1 MTELVPPRKWPLAL
15 LFLGVL
21 LLVGLGIR
29 LYDLTDPPLDFHETR
44 QLGSAAIARGIY
56 YRALPDAPDEIV
68 NQATN
73 LADQSPVY
81 EPRLLETL
89 VAVSYLVAGGEY
101 LWIARILSSILWVLG
116 AIGLY
121 ALAKEMT
128 STAGGIAAV
137 AFYLI
142 LPYGVIASRSFQPD
156 PLMTALIVYALL
168 AIWRWSEEPTD
179 RRAVVAGV
187 VAAAAILAKAVAAF
201 PVLGAIVAAGLAV
214 HGIGRVWK
222 DRHVWAMFVI
232 AILPALVYYL
242 FLTPGGPGGFIAFW
256 VISLRDLL
264 RQPFFY
270 VRWVQ
275 QVEYVIGFGWLIV
288 GLAGTLLIGKRVGR
302 VMLVG
307 AWVGYLAYG
316 LTFPFQIMTHDYY
329 HLMLIPMVA
338 LGLAPW
344 GAMAYSFLADGH
356 WVWRLTALGVAAFAA
371 AFLLWEARVTLA
383 AEDYRLEAAGWR
395 RLAEKMPDDGAIV
408 AISHGYGTRLR
419 YYAWTGSRH
428 WPGVADIGLRD
439 LAGAEHFDYEA
450 EFRER
455 TDGAHYFLIN
465 NFAEL
470 DNQPELKAILY
481 QQFPIYDEGDG
492 YLIFDLTRPVDEDA
506 QG

>member
-1 MTELVPPRKWPLAL
+1 
-15 LFLGVL
+15 VL
-21 LLVGLGIR
+21 LLIGLGIR

-56 YRALPDAPDEIV
+56 YRVLPDAPDDV
-68 NQATN
+68 VDLATR
-73 LADQSPVY
+73 LADQTPVY
-81 EPRLLETL
+81 EPRLMETL
-89 VAVSYLVAGGEY
+89 VAFSYLLAGGEY
-101 LWIARILSSILWVLG
+101 LWIARVISSIFWVLG

-121 ALAKEMT
+121 VLAREWT
-128 STAGGIAAV
+128 SAAGGLTAV

-156 PLMTALIVYALL
+156 PLMTALIVYSLL
-168 AIWRWSEEPTD
+168 AIWRWSEEPSD
-179 RRAVVAGV
+179 RRAAIAGAV
-187 VAAAAILAKAVAAF
+187 SAAAILAKAVAAF

-214 HGIGRVWK
+214 LGIRHVWK
-222 DRHVWAMFVI
+222 DRHVWAMLVI
-232 AILPALVYYL
+232 AVLPALVYYL
-242 FLTPGGPGGFIAFW
+242 FLTPGGPGGFVTFW

-288 GLAGTLLIGKRVGR
+288 GLAGILLIGKRVGR

-307 AWVGYLAYG
+307 AWAGYLVYG
-316 LTFPFQIMTHDYY
+316 LAFPFQIMTHDYY

-338 LGLAPW
+338 LGLASW

-356 WVWRLTALGVAAFAA
+356 WAWRLAAFGVAAFAA
-371 AFLLWEARVTLA
+371 VFLLWEARVTLA
-383 AEDYRLEAAGWR
+383 AEDYRLEAVGWS
-395 RLAEKMPDDGAIV
+395 RLTEIMPDDGAIV

-419 YYAWTGSRH
+419 YYAWTGTSH
-428 WPGVADIGLRD
+428 WPGVADIGLSA
-439 LAGAEHFDYEA
+439 LAGAEDFDYEA

-455 TDGAHYFLIN
+455 TNGASYFLIN
-465 NFAEL
+465 NFGEL

-481 QQFPIYDEGDG
+481 QRYPIYEEGDG
-492 YLIFDLTRPVDEDA
+492 YLIFDLSQRIDEDA

>member
-1 MTELVPPRKWPLAL
+1 MAELAPPRKWPLAL
-15 LFLGVL
+15 LSLGVL

-44 QLGSAAIARGIY
+44 QLGSAAIARGMY
-56 YRALPDAPDEIV
+56 YRVLPDAPDDV
-68 NQATN
+68 VDLATR

-81 EPRLLETL
+81 EPRVMETL
-89 VAVSYLVAGGEY
+89 VAFSYLLAGGEY
-101 LWIARILSSILWVLG
+101 LWIARVISSIFWVLG

-121 ALAKEMT
+121 ALARELT
-128 STAGGIAAV
+128 STAGGLTAV

-168 AIWRWSEEPTD
+168 AIWKWSQGPTD
-179 RRAVVAGV
+179 RSAAMVGV
-187 VAAAAILAKAVAAF
+187 VSAAAILAKAVAAF

-214 HGIGRVWK
+214 LGIRRVWK
-222 DRHVWAMFVI
+222 DRQVWAMLVI
-232 AILPALVYYL
+232 AVLPALVYYL
-242 FLTPGGPGGFIAFW
+242 FLTPGGPGGFVTFW

-270 VRWVQ
+270 IRWVQ

-288 GLAGTLLIGKRVGR
+288 GLAGTLLIRKRVGR

-307 AWVGYLAYG
+307 AWAAYLVYG
-316 LTFPFQIMTHDYY
+316 LAFPFQIMTHDYY
-329 HLMLIPMVA
+329 HLMLIPIVA
-338 LGLAPW
+338 LGLASW

-356 WVWRLTALGVAAFAA
+356 WAWRLAALGVAAFAA
-371 AFLLWEARVTLA
+371 VFLLWEARVTLA

-395 RLAEKMPDDGAIV
+395 RLTEKMPDDGAIV
-408 AISHGYGTRLR
+408 AISHSYGTRLR
-419 YYAWTGSRH
+419 YYAWTGTRF
-428 WPGVADIGLRD
+428 WPGVADIGLSA
-439 LAGAEHFDYEA
+439 LAGGGHFNYEA

-455 TDGAHYFLIN
+455 TNGASYFLIN

-481 QQFPIYDEGDG
+481 QRFPIYDEGDG
-492 YLIFDLTRPVDEDA
+492 YLIFDLTRRVEKDA